1 MHPHPHPRKRVLIA
15 KTSLDGHWRGVSA
28 VAHALRDAGF
38 EVTFAGMAR
47 PEQIVAIAIQEDVDL
62 VGLNIGGRIEVA
74 LRAISE
80 LREQVPD
87 IPVFAGGT
95 LPPPAL
101 RQLADVEVEGFPP
114 GSSLS
119 AIVEAA
125 RRLTGADPGES
136 PEPSDDRRQQ

>member
-1 MHPHPHPRKRVLIA
+1 MHPHPPKRVLIA
-15 KTSLDGHWRGVSA
+15 KTGLDGHWRGVTA

-74 LRAISE
+74 LRAIAS
-80 LREQVPD
+80 LHEQVPD

-95 LPPPAL
+95 LPPQAL
-101 RQLADVEVEGFPP
+101 RQLAGVEVAGFPA

-119 AIVEAA
+119 AHRE
-125 RRLTGADPGES
+125 T
-136 PEPSDDRRQQ
+136 